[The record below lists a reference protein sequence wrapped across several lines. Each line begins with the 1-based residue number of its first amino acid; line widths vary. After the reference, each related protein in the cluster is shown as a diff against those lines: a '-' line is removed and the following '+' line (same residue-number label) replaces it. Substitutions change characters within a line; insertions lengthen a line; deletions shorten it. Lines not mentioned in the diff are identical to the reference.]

1 MNLFGISALLA
12 ALGLDQRHAFQLA
25 LSQPLVTC
33 SLIGIFSGN
42 FADAMYFGLLI
53 QLVWLGNLPVGAST
67 TPEGNIASAT
77 GCLLY
82 IEFSELFLPQSGFLI
97 LVIYVYTVFLSFI
110 GGQLYNSA
118 RNLNI
123 KLFDYA
129 FKSINDTKRANIGK
143 VITIALLIQFFLNW
157 LFILISFF
165 AGEQALSQMHGIFP
179 NEWSTI
185 WSFVEWA
192 IFGAG
197 IGLVISVYKS
207 KKYKKLIAIVSIIS
221 IFIFRIV

>member
-1 MNLFGISALLA
+1 MFNNWF
-12 ALGLDQRHAFQLA
+12 
-25 LSQPLVTC
+25 
-33 SLIGIFSGN
+33 FSGN

-82 IEFSELFLPQSGFLI
+82 IEYNELFLPQSGFLI
-97 LVIYVYTVFLSFI
+97 LVIYLYTVFLSFI

-129 FKSINDTKRANIGK
+129 FKSINDSRRANIGK
-143 VITIALLIQFFLNW
+143 VIVVALLIQFGLNW
-157 LFILISFF
+157 IFIIISYF
-165 AGEQALSQMHGIFP
+165 AGEQALNQMHNLIPSG
-179 NEWSTI
+179 WKTI
-185 WSFVEWA
+185 WSLAEWA
-192 IFGAG
+192 IWGAG

-207 KKYKKLIAIVSIIS
+207 RKYKKLIAIVSILS
-221 IFIFRIV
+221 VFIFKII